1 MGYFC
6 SLDVIYEANHVRV
19 SSMDVV
25 LGAIQYNTKK
35 SCCYYDGGVMMNFLL
50 VNNN

>member
-25 LGAIQYNTKK
+25 LGAIQYNTTR
-35 SCCYYDGGVMMNFLL
+35 GVVVIIMMVYTVMNDD
-50 VNNN
+50 NII